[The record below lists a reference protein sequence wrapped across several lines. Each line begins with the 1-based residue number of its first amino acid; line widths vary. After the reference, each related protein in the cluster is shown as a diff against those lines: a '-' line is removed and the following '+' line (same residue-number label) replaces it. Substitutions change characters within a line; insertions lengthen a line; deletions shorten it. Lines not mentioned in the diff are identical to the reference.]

1 MAMTYQERIAM
12 ETKVRAM
19 LTSGMTT
26 AQMADELG
34 ISQQAA
40 HRFITRR
47 GWQTMQ
53 VVSDADL
60 HEQIDAMVAIARAA
74 HGAPDRH
81 AQIVDG
87 LTRLYTVRAHDHG
100 VEDAPAR
107 VAAVLGGDIE
117 INAMGLEVWLDR
129 AAR

>member
-60 HEQIDAMVAIARAA
+60 HEQIAQKTRNGIDVTTTAAIIGRTEDYVRKALEIMR
-74 HGAPDRH
+74 
-81 AQIVDG
+81 
-87 LTRLYTVRAHDHG
+87 TRD
-100 VEDAPAR
+100 
-107 VAAVLGGDIE
+107 
-117 INAMGLEVWLDR
+117 
-129 AAR
+129 

>member
-40 HRFITRR
+40 HRFISRR

-53 VVSDADL
+53 VVTDAAL
-60 HEQIDAMVAIARAA
+60 HEQIAQKTRNGLDPATIAAIIGRTEDYVLKAL
-74 HGAPDRH
+74 
-81 AQIVDG
+81 QII
-87 LTRLYTVRAHDHG
+87 RSA
-100 VEDAPAR
+100 
-107 VAAVLGGDIE
+107 
-117 INAMGLEVWLDR
+117 
-129 AAR
+129 